1 MDADRAW
8 GALGRTQSRNWSSSR
23 SMSMSRSVSRRVEEV
38 FGGSNATSRRQTIN
52 SVEDEE
58 ALRWAA
64 LERLPTYSR
73 LRTSIIKS
81 IMDTGVHEN
90 SNHKVV
96 HKEVDVRNLDD
107 NYRQQLIDKLFRVAE
122 EDNEKFLQKF
132 RNRIDKFV
140 PNNSH
145 SNLFSF
151 QLLLTFLINFSF
163 FLTGGD
169 TKGLCP
175 SIPR

>member
-1 MDADRAW
+1 MFELDSFTKMKISHLNNFSCTGLKKMDADRAW
-8 GALGRTQSRNWSSSR
+8 DALGRTQSRNWSSSR
-23 SMSMSRSVSRRVEEV
+23 SMSRSVSRRVEEV

-81 IMDTGVHEN
+81 IMDNGVHEN

-140 PNNSH
+140 PNHSH
-145 SNLFSF
+145 SNL
-151 QLLLTFLINFSF
+151 LLF
-163 FLTGGD
+163 FH
-169 TKGLCP
+169 C
-175 SIPR
+175 S